1 MSCTSFNCPTCGPF
15 FSNNGCCQTCAPSNV
30 ISRGEC
36 QDPGVMTYGSFLSV
50 RDYRFCNGR
59 LANAAGLLVNEVNAS
74 GNSRITFSSTP
85 KIQLGEVTAAEDTA
99 FGQMLVMGTD
109 YRWRALDT
117 SAVPSLFMQ
126 TNGSGDLVLGPG
138 PTAVVPDPLAV
149 NNLSVAVA
157 AEIQDLETNGTVTHN
172 NIATGTPVSLLGLNA
187 SNVLVTQNIASSIA
201 FSMFYEEPTSPSANS
216 PNALAAA
223 GSYLVIGNRLY
234 DSGANLITVTT
245 SQAITVAVAGKYV
258 LFFEALC
265 RIPSNGKAGIGLEI
279 NGVVVNTGNSRT
291 DSAIQATG
299 PAGSLGAFCGME
311 TRDLAVGNVIKLQLL
326 SGTTASVATFNARIV
341 AVKLADV

>member
-1 MSCTSFNCPTCGPF
+1 MSCTTFNCPTCGPYTG
-15 FSNNGCCQTCAPSNV
+15 NNGCCPTCQPANV

-99 FGQMLVMGTD
+99 FGQLLVMGSD

-126 TNGSGDLVLGPG
+126 TNGAGDLVLGPG
-138 PTAVVPDPLAV
+138 PAAVVPDPLAI

-157 AEIQDLETNGTVTHN
+157 AEIEDLETNGTVTMN
-172 NIATGTPVSLLGLNA
+172 NVASGTPVNLLGLNA

-201 FSMFYEEPTSPSANS
+201 ASMFYEEPTSPSANA
-216 PNALAAA
+216 PNSAASN

-245 SQAITVAVAGKYV
+245 NQALTVQVAGKYV
-258 LFFEALC
+258 LFFEGLC
-265 RIPSNGKAGIGLEI
+265 LMQANSKSSISLEI
-279 NGVVVNTGNSRT
+279 NGVIVNTGNGRT
-291 DSAIQATG
+291 DGQIQSSGGQTRQFT
-299 PAGSLGAFCGME
+299 PLCGLE
-311 TRDLAVGNVIKLQLL
+311 VRNLAVNDVIKLQLSI
-326 SGTTASVATFNARIV
+326 SGIVQTFNVRFA
-341 AVKLADV
+341 ALKFADV